1 MRLIVPIIII
11 IGVVIFQSVF
21 IVQEISQAI
30 VLQFGDPKKIIT
42 KAGLNFKLPFIQN
55 VVYLDKRILNL
66 DSAPEEVIAADQKRL
81 IVDAIAR
88 FKIVDPLKFY
98 ISVGNERVARS
109 RLSTIINSR
118 IRGVLGTQ
126 ELATLLSTDRAK
138 QMAIIQNDVNTE
150 AKTLGIQIVVIGV
163 FLFQSIVI
171 VQEINQAIVL
181 QFGDPKKIISK
192 AGLNF
197 KLPFIQNVVFL
208 DKRILNLDNAPQEVI
223 AADQKRLIV
232 DAIARFKIVDPL
244 KFYISVGNER
254 VARSRLSTIIN
265 SRIRG
270 VLGTQE
276 LATLLSTDRAKQMAI
291 NQNDVNTEAKTL
303 GIQIVDVRI
312 KRADLPPANSD
323 AIYKRMQTER
333 EREAKEFRAQG
344 AEIAQKIRSTADK
357 YVTVLLANPN
367 KKSEIMKGEGDGQR
381 NKIFANAFGQDPQF
395 FAFYRA
401 MQAYETAL
409 IGGETSL
416 VLSPD
421 SEFFKFFGKAMKP
434 R

>member
-1 MRLIVPIIII
+1 MKIPKILLPAVVV
-11 IGVVIFQSVF
+11 IGVIVFQSLF
-21 IVQEISQAI
+21 IVKEINQAI

-55 VVYLDKRILNL
+55 VV
-66 DSAPEEVIAADQKRL
+66 
-81 IVDAIAR
+81 
-88 FKIVDPLKFY
+88 
-98 ISVGNERVARS
+98 
-109 RLSTIINSR
+109 
-118 IRGVLGTQ
+118 
-126 ELATLLSTDRAK
+126 
-138 QMAIIQNDVNTE
+138 
-150 AKTLGIQIVVIGV
+150 
-163 FLFQSIVI
+163 
-171 VQEINQAIVL
+171 
-181 QFGDPKKIISK
+181 
-192 AGLNF
+192 
-197 KLPFIQNVVFL
+197 FL
-208 DKRILNLDNAPQEVI
+208 DKRILNLDNDPQEVI

-276 LATLLSTDRAKQMAI
+276 LATLLSTDRTKQMAI
-291 NQNDVNTEAKTL
+291 IQNDVNTEAKTL

-312 KRADLPPANSD
+312 KRADLPQANSE

-357 YVTVLLANPN
+357 DVTVLLAEAN
-367 KKSEIMKGEGDGQR
+367 KKSEIMKGEGDGLR
-381 NKIFANAFGQDPQF
+381 NKIFADAFGRDPQF
-395 FAFYRA
+395 FGFYRA
-401 MQAYETAL
+401 MQAYEKAL

-421 SEFFKFFGKAMKP
+421 SEFFKYFGKSVKTAK
-434 R
+434 

>member
-1 MRLIVPIIII
+1 MRGVKFIVPAILLV
-11 IGVVIFQSVF
+11 GVVIFQSLF

-30 VLQFGDPKKIIT
+30 VLQFGDPKKIVT

-66 DSAPEEVIAADQKRL
+66 DNDPEEVIAADQKRL
-81 IVDAIAR
+81 IVDAFAR

-126 ELATLLSTDRAK
+126 ELATLLSTDRAR
-138 QMAIIQNDVNTE
+138 QMQIIQSQVNEE
-150 AKTLGIQIVVIGV
+150 AKNFGI
-163 FLFQSIVI
+163 
-171 VQEINQAIVL
+171 N
-181 QFGDPKKIISK
+181 
-192 AGLNF
+192 
-197 KLPFIQNVVFL
+197 
-208 DKRILNLDNAPQEVI
+208 
-223 AADQKRLIV
+223 
-232 DAIARFKIVDPL
+232 
-244 KFYISVGNER
+244 
-254 VARSRLSTIIN
+254 
-265 SRIRG
+265 
-270 VLGTQE
+270 
-276 LATLLSTDRAKQMAI
+276 
-291 NQNDVNTEAKTL
+291 
-303 GIQIVDVRI
+303 IVDVRI
-312 KRADLPPANSD
+312 KRADLPPANSE

-357 YVTVLLANPN
+357 DVTVILAEAN
-367 KKSEIMKGEGDGQR
+367 KKSEIMKGEGDGRR
-381 NKIFANAFGQDPQF
+381 NKIFADAFGRDPQF

-401 MQAYETAL
+401 MQAYEKAL

-421 SEFFKFFGKAMKP
+421 SDFFKFFGKSIKP
-434 R
+434 NIKR